1 MSVSDS
7 TSGSKKPSL
16 RWSVADITV
25 AAVIAVASGVIFWG
39 AGIATQP
46 LEALFTFLPGSD
58 AILWGLY
65 YFAGPLAAIIVRKP
79 GAALFAEVIAA
90 LVEALL
96 GSHWGGLGTLIPG
109 LVQGLAA
116 EIIFLIF
123 AYKAWNIAVTIL
135 AGAASGFAGMAVSWV
150 MYYQGY
156 DALFIVVAFICS
168 TLSGVIF
175 AGAIAWLLYKA
186 LAKTGALDRVAGGRD
201 AAAVV

>member
-1 MSVSDS
+1 MSTDS
-7 TSGSKKPSL
+7 KTPAARPSL

-39 AGIATQP
+39 AGIVTQP
-46 LEALFTFLPGSD
+46 LEAVFTFLPGSD
-58 AILWGLY
+58 ALLWGLY

-116 EIIFLIF
+116 EIVFLIF
-123 AYKAWNIAVTIL
+123 AYKAWNLAVTVL
-135 AGAASGFAGMAVSWV
+135 SGAAAGFAGMAVSWV
-150 MYYQGY
+150 MYYLSY
-156 DALFIVVAFICS
+156 DAFFIVTAFVCS
-168 TLSGVIF
+168 TISGIIF
-175 AGAIAWLLYKA
+175 AGVIAWFLYQA

-201 AAAVV
+201 AAALV